1 MKKNKDEKIKNKEQK
16 RIEKGQIFV
25 KIMAGVLAILM
36 VFSVAVSLIYALI

>member
-16 RIEKGQIFV
+16 KVEKTELFI
-25 KIMAGVLAILM
+25 KIMAGVLAVLM

>member
-16 RIEKGQIFV
+16 KVEETELFI
-25 KIMAGVLAILM
+25 KIMAGVLAVLM